1 MSLSAG
7 CNIKSTKRM
16 RGQTETEKIIPG
28 VLDFIKLG
36 VNRGVVY
43 TTRFLND
50 VTLITTSNPLSI
62 ETSWAIAGWRNKQSR
77 NWLWQSDCSNFG
89 ARHLSCGMERIEC
102 APNNKTG
109 SGLPMVLNRLK
120 WPPFAGLL
128 MFANLEE
135 QSLRKQPFRNQSSIK
150 RR

>member
-62 ETSWAIAGWRNKQSR
+62 ETSWDVAG
-77 NWLWQSDCSNFG
+77 
-89 ARHLSCGMERIEC
+89 
-102 APNNKTG
+102 
-109 SGLPMVLNRLK
+109 
-120 WPPFAGLL
+120 
-128 MFANLEE
+128 
-135 QSLRKQPFRNQSSIK
+135 
-150 RR
+150 